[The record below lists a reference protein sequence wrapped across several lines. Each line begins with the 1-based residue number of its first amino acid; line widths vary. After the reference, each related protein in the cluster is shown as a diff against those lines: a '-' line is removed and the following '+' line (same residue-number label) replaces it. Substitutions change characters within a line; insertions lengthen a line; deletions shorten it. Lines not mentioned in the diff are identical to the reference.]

1 MNNGI
6 EDQNYN
12 YTFGTLTAMAI
23 IFVVAG
29 HLNYDIFT
37 IEGFFPYYSFHMP
50 LFVFIS
56 GYFYKEM
63 YEKNIR
69 KFLVKKVKR
78 LVLPY
83 FLWNLFYG
91 VLVMILKRFG
101 FTIGD
106 KLNFYPFFIQPFIDG
121 HQFYFNLASWFLLAL
136 FIVEVVYLLEYKII
150 CCVLD
155 NELLRTCI
163 LLAISIIMGL
173 VGIQMANSGY
183 DYSGWLILVRTLF
196 FIPFYCIGNIYNR
209 ILEKRDVID
218 SYFYL
223 AILIGGVFLI
233 MMYYGWIPTCS
244 VVFGEFFG
252 NPFIQYIVAF
262 MGIAFWLRIAKII
275 TPIVKK
281 DG

>member
-6 EDQNYN
+6 EHQNYN
-12 YTFGTLTAMAI
+12 YTFGILTAMAI

-37 IEGFFPYYSFHMP
+37 IEGFFPYYSFYMP

-56 GYFYKEM
+56 GCFYKEM

-69 KFLVKKVKR
+69 KFLVKKGKE
-78 LVLPY
+78 
-83 FLWNLFYG
+83 
-91 VLVMILKRFG
+91 IS
-101 FTIGD
+101 
-106 KLNFYPFFIQPFIDG
+106 
-121 HQFYFNLASWFLLAL
+121 LA
-136 FIVEVVYLLEYKII
+136 
-150 CCVLD
+150 
-155 NELLRTCI
+155 
-163 LLAISIIMGL
+163 
-173 VGIQMANSGY
+173 
-183 DYSGWLILVRTLF
+183 
-196 FIPFYCIGNIYNR
+196 
-209 ILEKRDVID
+209 
-218 SYFYL
+218 
-223 AILIGGVFLI
+223 

-281 DG
+281 DGWLIYLGKNSFSVMMHHIWIIYILMLLLVCISKVSGFFQDIDINTVKTSAGNWYCPNENQNFLLFYLIISLAVCTGLRKIKDNIKWNLFTKNKSSIKKVVCRYGR